1 MHRKALLILFL
12 LSAVTGFLRS
22 QTNATLPNVT
32 ATYDPAIRT
41 IRFSREAEP
50 FSMPVYELNSGKKL
64 VFDFDDLYD
73 GLRRFRYTIRHCNS
87 EWKTSE
93 DITSF
98 DYISG
103 FDEVNIE
110 KFTYS
115 YNTTR
120 PYIHYSAVFP
130 DDNLRPKFS
139 GNYLLIVFDDTPDQV
154 VFTLRFLVVENMQV
168 AISANVAQ
176 AGKIDLRNTHQ
187 QVDAVVNLK
196 GWKVNDIGREIRT
209 VILQNQRWD
218 NAVTISRPR
227 FVRGDELDYRYDEN
241 IVFRGGNQ
249 FRNFDFRSLVYQ
261 SDRVAVMGFDTA
273 NQVYLLPDQ
282 PRTYKPYVSEPD
294 LNGNFLIKSDDHA
307 RDSDIESDYAWVH
320 FFLPFPVTLTT
331 GSLHVLGNFSLWQ
344 TGTANQLAY
353 NPGRRGYEL
362 SVLLK
367 QGYYNY
373 LYALKNPADGSV
385 DVSFIEG
392 SHWET
397 ENDYSVLVYFAG
409 TGERYER
416 LIGVL
421 EGVRR

>member
-1 MHRKALLILFL
+1 MFRKTGLILLVFVVT
-12 LSAVTGFLRS
+12 SGFVQPQAV
-22 QTNATLPNVT
+22 NAPQNIT
-32 ATYDPAIRT
+32 ACYDQAIRT
-41 IRFSREAEP
+41 IRFYKEGEP
-50 FSMPVYELNSGKKL
+50 FSLPVYELNSGKRL
-64 VFDFDDLYD
+64 VFDFDDLNT

-168 AISANVAQ
+168 AISANVVQ
-176 AGKIDLRNTHQ
+176 AGRIDLRNTHQ

-196 GWKVNDIGREIRT
+196 GWRVHDIGREIRT

-218 NAVTISRPR
+218 NAVTVSRPR
-227 FVRGDELDYRYDEN
+227 FIRGDELDYRYDEN
-241 IVFRGGNQ
+241 VVFSGGNQ

-282 PRTYKPYVSEPD
+282 PRTYKPYLSEPD
-294 LNGNFLIKSDDHA
+294 LNGNFLIKNDDHA
-307 RDSDIESDYAWVH
+307 RDFDTESDYAWVH

-331 GSLHVLGNFSLWQ
+331 GSLHVLGSFSLWQ
-344 TGTANQLAY
+344 TGPANQLIY

-362 SVLLK
+362 SLLLK

-373 LYALKNPADGSV
+373 LYALKNPADGTA

-397 ENDYSVLVYFAG
+397 ENDYTLLVYYAE
-409 TGERYER
+409 TGERYEK

-421 EGVRR
+421 ESLKR